1 MRTDAKALKIV
12 NDSKRLLQIQLFYL
26 FFDKNKI
33 LPKKIS
39 SY

>member
-1 MRTDAKALKIV
+1 MRTDAKAVRIV
-12 NDSKRLLQIQLFYL
+12 NDKKRLLQIQLSYL
-26 FFDKNKI
+26 FLDKNKI